1 MEMLDFIALFAGALG
16 VGFVSAIAGIGGGS
30 LLVPFMV
37 LLLGYDARV
46 AIAASLLCVIITSS
60 SAASEYIQKK
70 MVDFK
75 MALLLEPITTLGA
88 IVGAHITLSLPTNY
102 IEGVFGAMLLY
113 VSITMLR
120 KSLKETTAIHE
131 EKNTSIDNILWKRKL
146 AGLLV
151 SFIAGLTSGMLGV
164 GGGVLK
170 VPILTLVMGVP
181 IKVAVATSSFMI
193 GLTAAS
199 GEVIYIVKGLTDPRI
214 VAPLALGI
222 IPGATLGARYL
233 GKIKARYVRLVFSL
247 LLLYASIRML
257 FSII

>member
-120 KSLKETTAIHE
+120 KSLKETTAVHE
-131 EKNTSIDNILWKRKL
+131 EKNTSID
-146 AGLLV
+146 
-151 SFIAGLTSGMLGV
+151 MLGV